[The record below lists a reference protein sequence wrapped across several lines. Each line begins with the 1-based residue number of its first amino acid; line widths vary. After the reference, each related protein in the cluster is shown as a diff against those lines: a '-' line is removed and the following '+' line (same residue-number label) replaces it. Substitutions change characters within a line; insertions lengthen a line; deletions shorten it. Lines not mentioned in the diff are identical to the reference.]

1 MLAYENGKYV
11 EIEEEAEMVIP
22 NIPSAEGDALV
33 EMATAMSSATTLAQM
48 RAAAK
53 TFLERT
59 GGNDNESV

>member
-11 EIEEEAEMVIP
+11 EIDIEEEAEMAIP
-22 NIPSAEGDALV
+22 DIPSTEGDALV

-59 GGNDNESV
+59 EGGTS

>member
-1 MLAYENGKYV
+1 MLAYENGRYV
-11 EIEEEAEMVIP
+11 EIEKETETVIP
-22 NIPSAEGDALV
+22 DIPRTEGDALV

-59 GGNDNESV
+59 SGDGTTE

>member
-11 EIEEEAEMVIP
+11 EIEEETEVVIP
-22 NIPSAEGDALV
+22 DIPSTEGDALV
-33 EMATAMSSATTLAQM
+33 EMATSMSSATTLAQM

-59 GGNDNESV
+59 EGGTS